1 MKLETGLAAVLSL
14 LLVSCSSGESTEPTE
29 PLVRPAKL
37 VVAEKAGSRRDLSF
51 PASVEA
57 EQSAELTFQ
66 IAGEIRELNV
76 LEGDAIET
84 GTLIAKLDQRDAQ
97 NDLAQAEAE
106 YQNAEAE
113 YQRARRL
120 AEQDAISRSVLESR
134 ESDRDVKLALLRTAR
149 KALSDTVLLAPFD
162 GVISRVD
169 GRQFQ
174 NVQAKEVVVVI
185 QSLEVEAVINV
196 PSTILARSSQL
207 EPENVSVILD
217 VAPGQ
222 PIPAVFKES
231 TLTADAAT
239 QTYEVAFTFTPPED
253 ITILPGMTGTVQTS
267 FNVISLIDSEAESEL
282 GVAVP
287 LTAILAEG
295 DAQYVWVVDPDTMAL
310 SKRRVETRIDAST
323 VSSVSAISGL
333 EGGETVVAAGV
344 AFFHEG
350 MIVRPWVPE

>member
-1 MKLETGLAAVLSL
+1 MKFETRLALAASL
-14 LLVSCSSGESTEPTE
+14 LIVACSASESGEPTE

-37 VVAEKAGSRRDLSF
+37 VIVEAAGSRRDLSF
-51 PASVEA
+51 PASIEA

-66 IAGEIRELNV
+66 IDGEIRELNV

-84 GTLIAKLDQRDAQ
+84 GTVIAKLDQRDAQ

-149 KALSDTVLLAPFD
+149 KALSDTVLSAPFD

-169 GRQFQ
+169 GRRFQ
-174 NVQAKEVVVVI
+174 NVQAKETIVVI
-185 QSLEVEAVINV
+185 QSLDVEAVINV
-196 PSTILARSSQL
+196 PSAILARRAQL
-207 EPENVSVILD
+207 EPENVVVILD
-217 VAPGQ
+217 DAPGER
-222 PIPAVFKES
+222 IPAVFKEAS
-231 TLTADAAT
+231 LTADAAT
-239 QTYEVAFTFTPPED
+239 QTYETAFTFTPPED
-253 ITILPGMTGTVQTS
+253 ITILPGMTGTVETS
-267 FNVISLIDSEAESEL
+267 FNVISLLDSEDQRP
-282 GVAVP
+282 GVSVP

-295 DAQYVWVVDPDTMAL
+295 DAQYVWIVDPETMAL
-310 SKRRVETRIDAST
+310 SKREVETRVDAAN
-323 VSSVSAISGL
+323 VAFVSATSGL